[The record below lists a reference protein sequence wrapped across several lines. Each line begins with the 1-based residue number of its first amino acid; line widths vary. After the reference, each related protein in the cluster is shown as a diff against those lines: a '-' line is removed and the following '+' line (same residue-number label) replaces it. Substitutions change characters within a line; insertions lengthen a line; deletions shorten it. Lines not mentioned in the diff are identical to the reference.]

1 MGEKKVFCIKCGAAN
16 AEDSR
21 FCNECGATLPE
32 QKDVK
37 SSAPSPEVQAV
48 MQAQVT
54 RDIDSTPVKEERQV
68 APVVKNEVSREP
80 VAGWIVCTKG
90 EGRGEDFR
98 IRAGNNRI
106 GNTEEAEISLSDN
119 KAVSGGNCA
128 TIAYYTKQNAYY
140 VMPGDS
146 GDSVQINK
154 ETVEIPTVLK
164 GGDVITIGECEY
176 KFIPLCTE
184 DFKWD

>member
-1 MGEKKVFCIKCGAAN
+1 MGKNFCIKCGAAN

-21 FCNECGATLPE
+21 FCNECGATLPGQTE
-32 QKDVK
+32 TK
-37 SSAPSPEVQAV
+37 SSSPSPEVLAV
-48 MQAQVT
+48 MQAQGLGNG
-54 RDIDSTPVKEERQV
+54 SAPVKEEKQI
-68 APVVKNEVSREP
+68 ASTPKNVVSREP

-106 GNTEEAEISLSDN
+106 GNTAAAEICLSDN
-119 KAVSGGNCA
+119 KAVSGANCA
-128 TIAYYTKQNAYY
+128 TIAYYSKQNAYY

-146 GDSVQINK
+146 GDIVQINN
-154 ETVEIPTVLK
+154 EPVEIPTVLK

-176 KFIPLCTE
+176 KFIPLCTDE
-184 DFKWD
+184 FKWD